1 MSVVEKKRWRA
12 ELVARFIAFRLSIF
26 NWRVMAGV
34 MLIAFGLAYF
44 LKDYSIGI
52 DANEVRCLPW
62 RVYFLHP
69 KDPNKYQKGDFV
81 GFIPKNGL
89 MGDKFEGRLVGKQ
102 IAALPGDL
110 IEVKGDIL
118 YVNQQ
123 QIAQLNPDYIQ
134 KLHRNPGGFDRTE
147 IVPEGRLLLLG
158 MDKNSYDGRYWGTV
172 PYQSIVGAISPIF

>member
-1 MSVVEKKRWRA
+1 MKPADKTNWRA
-12 ELVARFIAFRLSIF
+12 DLVARYEAFRLTLL
-26 NWRVMAGV
+26 NRRVIVGV
-34 MLIAFGLAYF
+34 VLIVFGIAYF

-69 KDPNKYQKGDFV
+69 KDPHQYQIGDFV

-110 IEVKGDIL
+110 IEVKNDVL

-123 QIAQLNPDYIQ
+123 YITQLNPEYIQ
-134 KLHRNPGGFDRTE
+134 KLHRNPGGFDRAE
-147 IVPEGRLLLLG
+147 IVPEGRLLVLG
-158 MDKNSYDGRYWGTV
+158 MDKYSYDGRYWGTV
-172 PYQSIVGAISPIF
+172 SYRSIVGAISPIF